1 IGINYASHQ
10 NPRFRLRYCIEDAH
24 SMANFLCDHLGFQP
38 RDVRIMTDRTPG
50 DRPTKDNI
58 LAAMEALVYD
68 AQPGD
73 SFFFYF
79 SGHGIQIK
87 DTSGDETDGL
97 DECICAMDYRGDVQH
112 PNEYTAGV
120 IVDDR
125 MHELLV
131 QPLPRE
137 CRLTAIF
144 DSCHSGT
151 ILDLPY
157 LYSSQGIVKEFTH
170 PYRLR
175 VLRQKLSYADVI
187 SIGASK
193 DHQLARE
200 ANGKGALRSVSIIQL
215 ACQLHDLTRV
225 MNATGFRPMH
235 ECV

>member
-1 IGINYASHQ
+1 
-10 NPRFRLRYCIEDAH
+10 
-24 SMANFLCDHLGFQP
+24 MANFICDYLGFER
-38 RDVRIMTDRTPG
+38 RDVRIMTDTTPG
-50 DRPTKDNI
+50 DRPTKANI
-58 LAAMEALVYD
+58 LEAMNALVHD

-97 DECICAMDYRGDVQH
+97 DECICAIDYRGDEQL
-112 PNEYTAGV
+112 PNEHTAGV

-137 CRLTAIF
+137 CRLTAIV

-151 ILDLPY
+151 SLDLPY
-157 LYSSQGIVKEFTH
+157 LYSSQGVVKENTH
-170 PYRLR
+170 PHRLS
-175 VLRQKLSYADVI
+175 VLRQKSSYADVI

-200 ANGKGALRSVSIIQL
+200 TNGKGALRSAFVE
-215 ACQLHDLTRV
+215 C
-225 MNATGFRPMH
+225 MNAYKNNVTYRELIQSLRDYMKANGCPQRPLLSSSHEIDTGLRFI
-235 ECV
+235 V

>member
-1 IGINYASHQ
+1 
-10 NPRFRLRYCIEDAH
+10 
-24 SMANFLCDHLGFQP
+24 MANFLCDHLGFQH

-58 LAAMEALVYD
+58 LAAMEALVHD

-87 DTSGDETDGL
+87 DTGGDETDGL

-144 DSCHSGT
+144 DCCHSGT
-151 ILDLPY
+151 ILGLPY

-175 VLRQKLSYADVI
+175 VLRQKPGYADAI
-187 SIGASK
+187 SIGASRN
-193 DHQLARE
+193 HQLARE
-200 ANGKGALRSVSIIQL
+200 VNGRGALRSAFVE
-215 ACQLHDLTRV
+215 C
-225 MNATGFRPMH
+225 MNAYSNNVTYRELIQSLRNYMKTCGFPQRPLLSSSH
-235 ECV
+235 EIDTNLPFIV